1 MLISVELFYTLE
13 VKKLL
18 GNNLNKNALIHI
30 LLDTMKP
37 TFIPVSNSNRLLE
50 LRQVFGPMFLN
61 KMHHQDRSGLCQTC
75 IIPSQNSLQLGRT
88 DQISFLKLYCD
99 NFPLNE

>member
-61 KMHHQDRSGLCQTC
+61 KMLQRDHSGQCQTC
-75 IIPSQNSLQLGRT
+75 TIPSQKYFHLGRT
-88 DQISFLKLYCD
+88 YQISCLKHCD
-99 NFPLNE
+99 NFFEHE